1 MHMKKVIS
9 KNGWTCLILI
19 LAGIVLGSFIGS
31 LMPNSF
37 LNYGQTFGLSSPMV
51 LDLGVLCITFAFTIK
66 ITIASMIGI
75 VLALLIYR
83 VI

>member
-1 MHMKKVIS
+1 MKKIVS
-9 KNGWTCLILI
+9 KNGWTCLIMI
-19 LAGIVLGSFIGS
+19 LAGIVLGSFVGN
-31 LMPNSF
+31 LMPDSF
-37 LNYGQTFGLSSPMV
+37 LNYGQTFGLTSPMV
-51 LDLGVLCITFAFTIK
+51 LDLGILCITFAFTIK